1 MMLKRFSSLR
11 QVAGLAQVLR
21 AALKD
26 KEETQLQ
33 PAMRA
38 KTTERA
44 HLAPVTFSNGGRKV
58 D

>member
-38 KTTERA
+38 KTTECA